1 MDSVEPEAAPRLQ
14 AAAVQSVLDGL
25 SPHAAVSDFQP
36 LDLSELLYRRHA
48 AFDRDGASEAKRERV
63 QQTASRLFNRK
74 GIDSTSL
81 EEIAAQLGAT
91 KRTVYHH
98 LGNKQALVMACY
110 ERAYRIFFFI
120 IDAMK
125 AHPGTRLQALAA
137 ALHAVALVYSDETL
151 APLSPLVGFATLAPR
166 ARAKMNDYGLRV
178 SSDYRGVLREGIREG
193 SMREV
198 DVAPRTIMMAGLTSW
213 LVHEDVS
220 KDPTRRAQIA
230 REVATVTMAGL
241 ATGTAVPPSAA

>member
-36 LDLSELLYRRHA
+36 LDSSELLYRRHA

-98 LGNKQALVMACY
+98 LGNKQAL
-110 ERAYRIFFFI
+110 
-120 IDAMK
+120 
-125 AHPGTRLQALAA
+125 AA
-137 ALHAVALVYSDETL
+137 ALHAVALVHSDETL